1 MQRKLTRSFLEK
13 LYDEHHKIAN
23 LNPDPLI
30 YARGYSATEEGEVAA
45 LVSASFAYGQVEKI
59 VSALGQIFK
68 ELGERPAEMI
78 VNTDP
83 MEWLERFQGFT
94 YRFHKTP
101 DIALYLWLLR
111 QALERRGSLRAL
123 FAAHDKRGDDGGIG
137 IDSTADIAPAISG
150 FCAEIL
156 AGDPRPLLPT
166 KELPRRHPVRH
177 LLASPSGGSA
187 SKRLCLF
194 LRWMGR
200 SDELD
205 PGYWSDILSPAR
217 LVVPLDT
224 HVARVGKLL
233 GMTTR
238 KSADWK
244 TAVEITQALAKHC
257 PTDPLRYDFSL
268 FRYGM
273 EEISPVKRKL

>member
-1 MQRKLTRSFLEK
+1 MPRKLTRNFLES
-13 LYDEHHKIAN
+13 LYAEHHKLAK

-30 YARGYSATEEGEVAA
+30 YARGYATPEEGEVAA

-59 VSALGQIFK
+59 VAALGQIFTQ
-68 ELGERPAEMI
+68 LGDTPSQAI
-78 VNTDP
+78 INTDP
-83 MEWLERFQGFT
+83 HRWLEKFEGFT
-94 YRFHKTP
+94 YRFHKGG
-101 DIALYLWLLR
+101 DVALYLWLLR

-123 FAAHDKRGDDGGIG
+123 FSAHDIVGRNS
-137 IDSTADIAPAISG
+137 DSADIAPAISG

-156 AGDPRPLLPT
+156 AGDPRPLLST
-166 KELPRRHPVRH
+166 SQLPQRHPVRH
-177 LLASPSGGSA
+177 LLASPAGGSA

-194 LRWMGR
+194 LRWMAR
-200 SDELD
+200 KDELD

-224 HVARVGKLL
+224 HVARVGRLL
-233 GMTTR
+233 GMTAR

-257 PTDPLRYDFSL
+257 PADPLRYDFSL

-273 EEISPVKRKL
+273 EEVSPVKRKP